1 MRHPFNLWLDLSD
14 LFCWIPESFSLLIC
28 FPSFVSLLKPL
39 IPSNNIQIIHF
50 VIWSTFP
57 NLLSLSV
64 PFTSIPP
71 QGWEDFCLYPLG
83 QIIFLLGNGLR
94 GKDKKHLYFLLCFN
108 FWLLIT
114 EFAVGNERERRCCF
128 GQMLATKI
136 SEDLCSGFCPDTNC
150 LCYIM

>member
-1 MRHPFNLWLDLSD
+1 MTCSVGFLNL
-14 LFCWIPESFSLLIC
+14 SFSLPIC
-28 FPSFVSLLKPL
+28 FPSFVCFLKPL
-39 IPSNNIQIIHF
+39 IPSNNFQIIHF
-50 VIWSTFP
+50 VFWSTFP

-71 QGWEDFCLYPLG
+71 QGWEDFYLYPLG

-114 EFAVGNERERRCCF
+114 EFAVGNEREGVVLVRCWQQRSVKTCALVSALT
-128 GQMLATKI
+128 QATFAIVCK
-136 SEDLCSGFCPDTNC
+136 SQF
-150 LCYIM
+150 